1 MKSAKLYILALS
13 FISLSRSVSL
23 NVIARGLFLLPFILL
38 IIISFFQFNQKLKE
52 LFLHSFLILA
62 LIYAPP
68 PSDKICFS
76 PFKHDNVNETDY
88 KKLHDAGLP
97 NTIGKGK
104 MGMYP
109 QLFQKKYLG
118 FEFIKRQ
125 QKQDDFVSLIFLII
139 KISFSLL
146 AIISLIKLGYS
157 SKVRLTRL
165 REIEES
171 FLYEKYR
178 FNVLTDKFDDLFS
191 SEGEQ
196 RFMKDQDQI
205 ISRDIIRVI
214 WR

>member
-1 MKSAKLYILALS
+1 MIYSVKSQVFNLS
-13 FISLSRSVSL
+13 K
-23 NVIARGLFLLPFILL
+23 
-38 IIISFFQFNQKLKE
+38 SF
-52 LFLHSFLILA
+52 
-62 LIYAPP
+62 
-68 PSDKICFS
+68 
-76 PFKHDNVNETDY
+76 Y
-88 KKLHDAGLP
+88 KNSIFHK
-97 NTIGKGK
+97 N
-104 MGMYP
+104 
-109 QLFQKKYLG
+109 YLG
-118 FEFIKRQ
+118 SVFIKRQ
-125 QKQDDFVSLIFLII
+125 QKQDIFVLSIFLII

-165 REIEES
+165 MEIEDS

-178 FNVLTDKFDDLFS
+178 FDVLTDKFDDLFS

>member
-1 MKSAKLYILALS
+1 MIYSEKYQLFNLS
-13 FISLSRSVSL
+13 K
-23 NVIARGLFLLPFILL
+23 PFYKNSI
-38 IIISFFQFNQKLKE
+38 F
-52 LFLHSFLILA
+52 
-62 LIYAPP
+62 
-68 PSDKICFS
+68 
-76 PFKHDNVNETDY
+76 Y
-88 KKLHDAGLP
+88 KK
-97 NTIGKGK
+97 
-104 MGMYP
+104 
-109 QLFQKKYLG
+109 FLG
-118 FEFIKRQ
+118 SVFIKRQ
-125 QKQDDFVSLIFLII
+125 QKQDNFVSFIFLII

>member
-1 MKSAKLYILALS
+1 MIYSVKYRVINLSKSFYKNSI
-13 FISLSRSVSL
+13 FI
-23 NVIARGLFLLPFILL
+23 
-38 IIISFFQFNQKLKE
+38 
-52 LFLHSFLILA
+52 
-62 LIYAPP
+62 
-68 PSDKICFS
+68 
-76 PFKHDNVNETDY
+76 
-88 KKLHDAGLP
+88 
-97 NTIGKGK
+97 
-104 MGMYP
+104 
-109 QLFQKKYLG
+109 KKYFGSVFL
-118 FEFIKRQ
+118 KRQ
-125 QKQDDFVSLIFLII
+125 QKQDNFVSLIFLII

-165 REIEES
+165 REIEDS

>member
-1 MKSAKLYILALS
+1 MIYSVKYRVLNLSKSFYKNSI
-13 FISLSRSVSL
+13 FI
-23 NVIARGLFLLPFILL
+23 
-38 IIISFFQFNQKLKE
+38 
-52 LFLHSFLILA
+52 
-62 LIYAPP
+62 
-68 PSDKICFS
+68 
-76 PFKHDNVNETDY
+76 
-88 KKLHDAGLP
+88 
-97 NTIGKGK
+97 
-104 MGMYP
+104 
-109 QLFQKKYLG
+109 KKYFG
-118 FEFIKRQ
+118 SVFIKRQ
-125 QKQDDFVSLIFLII
+125 QKQDNFVSLIFLII

-178 FNVLTDKFDDLFS
+178 FNLLTDKFDDLFS